1 MMTSIAAFAFCPC
14 RFILGAALAI
24 AATLAPIG
32 GAEAQ
37 LVAVIVNGDP
47 ITNYDIEQRSKLIQ
61 ASTHKAPARK
71 DVIEELIDE
80 KLKVQL
86 LKRFQIESIEKD
98 VESSFINMARRMRT
112 TPKEFTEQLNK
123 QGLQPDS
130 IKARIRAE
138 LVWGQIIRGRYQS
151 SFQFSDKD
159 VQARLASK
167 RPEDASSVG
176 YDYTLRPILFVV
188 PRGSPQAVLEERR
201 KEAEALRTRFQSC
214 EQGLPLARGMPHVA
228 VRQPVVKSSAD
239 LAPALR
245 TVLEKTEVGKLTS
258 PELTLQGIEVFALC
272 GKRQSDADNVP
283 ANKEMREEMYKEQF
297 ESLSRAYLKELRGQA
312 MIEYR

>member
-1 MMTSIAAFAFCPC
+1 MT
-14 RFILGAALAI
+14 G
-24 AATLAPIG
+24 TLARYFGRRFFNTLIAVIG
-32 GAEAQ
+32 GLFALVVLLDYVEMMRRMGDIPGVSAVTIAKISLFRVPQIAERI
-37 LVAVIVNGDP
+37 LPFCV
-47 ITNYDIEQRSKLIQ
+47 LIG
-61 ASTHKAPARK
+61 AM
-71 DVIEELIDE
+71 
-80 KLKVQL
+80 
-86 LKRFQIESIEKD
+86 
-98 VESSFINMARRMRT
+98 SSFLDLSRRLELVVSRAAGMRT

-214 EQGLPLARGMPHVA
+214 EQGLPLARGMLIP
-228 VRQPVVKSSAD
+228 SSA
-239 LAPALR
+239 PAR
-245 TVLEKTEVGKLTS
+245 GTVRPRS
-258 PELTLQGIEVFALC
+258 
-272 GKRQSDADNVP
+272 
-283 ANKEMREEMYKEQF
+283 
-297 ESLSRAYLKELRGQA
+297 
-312 MIEYR
+312 